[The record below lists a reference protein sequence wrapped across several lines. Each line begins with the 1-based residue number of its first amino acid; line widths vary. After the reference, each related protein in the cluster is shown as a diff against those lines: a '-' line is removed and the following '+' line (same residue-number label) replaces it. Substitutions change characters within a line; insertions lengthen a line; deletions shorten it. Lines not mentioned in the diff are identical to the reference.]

1 MKKILFICTGNICRS
16 PSAEAIARH
25 KAKNLGLENKFI
37 FDSAGIEG
45 FHVGE
50 APDDRSVK
58 VGRKNGVSFAG
69 IFARKIKNSDFSDF
83 DFLMAMDCGHQA
95 KLLMISPPQYKEKI
109 KLFLPFCKSVELMGE
124 EVIDPYYKDEES
136 FKKVFFA
143 IDSALENFF
152 KNYAE

>member
-50 APDDRSVK
+50 APDARSVEI
-58 VGRKNGVSFAG
+58 GRKNGVSFFG
-69 IFARKIKNSDFSDF
+69 IFARKIKNSDFADF
-83 DFLMAMDCGHQA
+83 DFLMAMDRGHQE
-95 KLLMISPPQYKEKI
+95 KLLMISPQEYKQKI
-109 KLFLPFCKSVELMGE
+109 KLFLPFCKAVDLMGE

-136 FKKVFFA
+136 FKKVFFV

-152 KNYAE
+152 KNFAK